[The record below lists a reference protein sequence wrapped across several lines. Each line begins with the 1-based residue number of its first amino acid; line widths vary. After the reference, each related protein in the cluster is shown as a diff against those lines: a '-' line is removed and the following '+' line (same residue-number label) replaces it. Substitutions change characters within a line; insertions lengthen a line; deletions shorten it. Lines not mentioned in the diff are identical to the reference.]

1 MKKRAAKFMHGKKR
15 PNNMSAE
22 EKGERSAAIKVT
34 KLYSQI
40 ISGNKGEEEVEA
52 IKNTLDDEH
61 EVFCSQKYNECFMNI
76 YGFTDE
82 E

>member
-1 MKKRAAKFMHGKKR
+1 MRERVAKFMHSTKR
-15 PNNMSAE
+15 PNDMSAE
-22 EKGERSAAIKVT
+22 EKGEHSAAIKVT

-40 ISGNKGEEEVEA
+40 ISRNKGEEEVEA
-52 IKNTLDDEH
+52 IKNNLDDEH
-61 EVFCSQKYNECFMNI
+61 EVFCSQQYNKCFMNI